1 MSPGRLQRRLHRLE
15 DGLLATAVLAMVA
28 LAGLQ
33 IGLRLFGGGMSWIE
47 PALRALV
54 LWIGMLGAIT
64 ASRSGRHIRID
75 VLTRAVAPH
84 WRQRLQVLGYAFTT
98 GVCALIAYH
107 AARFVAL
114 ELEFPTAAFAGIPS
128 WVVVLILPAA
138 FALIGLRYALAAID
152 LVRGREPF
160 PDEPPC

>member
-1 MSPGRLQRRLHRLE
+1 MTAPRLQRLLHRFE
-15 DGLLATAVLAMVA
+15 DGLLAAAVLAMVA

-33 IGLRLFGGGMSWIE
+33 IVLRLLDGGLSWIE

-75 VLTRAVAPH
+75 LVTRAVPPA
-84 WRQRLQVLGYAFTT
+84 WRHRLQALGHAFTT
-98 GVCALIAYH
+98 VVCALIAFH
-107 AARFVAL
+107 GARFVAL
-114 ELEFPTAAFAGIPS
+114 ELEFPSTAFAGIPS
-128 WVVVLILPAA
+128 WAVVAVLPVA
-138 FALIGLRYALAAID
+138 FVLIGLRYALAALALI
-152 LVRGREPF
+152 RGREPF

>member
-1 MSPGRLQRRLHRLE
+1 MSVRRLQQVLYRLE
-15 DGLLATAVLAMVA
+15 DGLLATTVLAMVV

-33 IGLRLFGGGMSWIE
+33 VVLRGFDGGIVWIE

-75 VLTRAVAPH
+75 LLTRTATTG
-84 WRQRLQVLGYAFTT
+84 WRHRLQALGYLFTT
-98 GVCALIAYH
+98 GVCALIAVH

-114 ELEFPTAAFAGIPS
+114 ELEFPTTAFAGIPS
-128 WVVVLILPAA
+128 WAVVLILPVA
-138 FALIGLRYALAAID
+138 FTLIGLRYALAAID

-160 PDEPPC
+160 PDEPPW